1 MKIRK
6 TVSIALA
13 SGILLGSV
21 SGNAMSDIGNSW
33 AKPYIERLANK
44 GIITGYT
51 DGTFKPDKNITREEA
66 SKIISEYIGNS
77 EASGNGNLSDIENRW
92 STKFIKHLVSKG
104 IVTGYTDGTFKPEK
118 NITRAEFATI
128 VCRYLES
135 EGLVDGVD
143 TSEVNLWDI
152 ESNWAKE
159 YIKKMAA
166 KGYINGYPNGSFKP
180 NNLITRA
187 EVSAIVAL
195 MDGAE
200 KPEKPESNLE
210 YNQKVVN
217 SLTELPEGQSVIF
230 ENKADG
236 IRIRTDAN
244 NNRTLADFG
253 VKSPFVVQKWEYSHD
268 TSNYTSVKLP
278 NRDDFINTN
287 GDSRIYKSKVLS
299 HDEMN
304 YACNIWGEEYYIPE
318 TLWTSEAGYRE
329 HIMRVST
336 AQLDPAMR
344 LRDQT
349 VKVGD
354 IVNIEVAFVDKVT
367 GQENKWYVDTYV
379 HEVNKTAYM
388 PSTVVKHEK
397 PE

>member
-1 MKIRK
+1 MKQLRK

-21 SGNAMSDIGNSW
+21 AGSAMSDIGNSW
-33 AKPYIERLANK
+33 AKSYIERLAEK
-44 GIITGYT
+44 GILIGYE

-77 EASGNGNLSDIENRW
+77 EVPESEKLSDIEDRW

-135 EGLVDGVD
+135 EGLMEGAD

-159 YIKKMAA
+159 YIKKVAA

-187 EVSAIVAL
+187 EVSAIIAL

-200 KPEKPESNLE
+200 KPETNLGL
-210 YNQKVVN
+210 KVASSSEWIKDPKGRFVVYSDPAN
-217 SLTELPEGQSVIF
+217 EKLPEWFEKVKNIGIEFRDYEKAMNPIPSPYFRIYHGAIEDGGNTIESRGYDISAEFVSHPELNRYKNILYGQTEPDDKVWNATEWFKEVGIHMEDLDHIVS
-230 ENKADG
+230 ADTG
-236 IRIRTDAN
+236 KKIQISEGEIVRLKMTVSK
-244 NNRTLADFG
+244 G
-253 VKSPFVVQKWEYSHD
+253 GY
-268 TSNYTSVKLP
+268 
-278 NRDDFINTN
+278 
-287 GDSRIYKSKVLS
+287 SRIYYLDVT
-299 HDEMN
+299 HT
-304 YACNIWGEEYYIPE
+304 EY
-318 TLWTSEAGYRE
+318 
-329 HIMRVST
+329 
-336 AQLDPAMR
+336 
-344 LRDQT
+344 
-349 VKVGD
+349 
-354 IVNIEVAFVDKVT
+354 DK
-367 GQENKWYVDTYV
+367 
-379 HEVNKTAYM
+379 
-388 PSTVVKHEK
+388 
-397 PE
+397 

>member
-1 MKIRK
+1 MKLRK

-21 SGNAMSDIGNSW
+21 SGDAMSDIGNSW

-77 EASGNGNLSDIENRW
+77 EVSESGNLSDIENRW

-135 EGLVDGVD
+135 EGLMDGVN

-152 ESNWAKE
+152 ESNWAKD
-159 YIKKMAA
+159 YIKKVAA

-200 KPEKPESNLE
+200 KPETNLGLKVASSSEWIKDPKGRFVVYSDPANEKLPEWFEKVKNIGIEFRDYEKAMNPIPSPYFRIYYGAIEDGGNTIESRGYDISAEFVSHPEINRYRYIPYGQTVPSEKVWDVREDFKSEGIHMNDLDHIVSVSTG
-210 YNQKVVN
+210 QKVQIA
-217 SLTELPEGQSVIF
+217 EGEIVRLKMTVS
-230 ENKADG
+230 KG
-236 IRIRTDAN
+236 
-244 NNRTLADFG
+244 G
-253 VKSPFVVQKWEYSHD
+253 Y
-268 TSNYTSVKLP
+268 
-278 NRDDFINTN
+278 
-287 GDSRIYKSKVLS
+287 SRIYYIDVT
-299 HDEMN
+299 HT
-304 YACNIWGEEYYIPE
+304 EY
-318 TLWTSEAGYRE
+318 
-329 HIMRVST
+329 
-336 AQLDPAMR
+336 
-344 LRDQT
+344 
-349 VKVGD
+349 
-354 IVNIEVAFVDKVT
+354 DK
-367 GQENKWYVDTYV
+367 
-379 HEVNKTAYM
+379 
-388 PSTVVKHEK
+388 
-397 PE
+397 